1 MGVSVTVAVIDDHP
15 VVIEGVRTWIAQDPA
30 ARVRLVSAG
39 ASLDSATT
47 GAGRHADVVV
57 LDLELDG
64 RLMIDELG
72 ELVDGGRR
80 VIVFSQHASEELVRS
95 ALDAGASA
103 YLTKQEGQSHLVEA
117 IVATAQ
123 DRPAVPPA
131 MAGVIVAD
139 QRPRLA
145 PQERTALLLWFQCRS
160 KAAVADR
167 MGIRETTAKQYI
179 DRARIKY
186 GQVGRHAASKA
197 ALLARAIEDGLIRP
211 DEIDD
216 L

>member
-1 MGVSVTVAVIDDHP
+1 MAAPVTVAVVDDHP
-15 VVIEGVRTWIAQDPA
+15 VVIEGVSTWIAQDPA

-39 ASLDSATT
+39 SSVESATT
-47 GAGRHADVVV
+47 GAGCHADVVV

-64 RLMIDELG
+64 RLMIEELAK
-72 ELVDGGRR
+72 LVDGGRR
-80 VIVFSQHASEELVRS
+80 VIVFSQHAGEDLVRS

-103 YLTKQEGQSHLVEA
+103 YLTKQEGQRYLVDA

-131 MAGVIVAD
+131 MAGVILAD
-139 QRPRLA
+139 HRPKLA

-160 KAAVADR
+160 KAAVAER

-179 DRARIKY
+179 DRARVKY
-186 GQVGRHAASKA
+186 GQQGRHAASKA
-197 ALLARAIEDGLIRP
+197 ALLARAIEDGLIRA
-211 DEIDD
+211 DEIADR
-216 L
+216 